1 MTAFRLAVLALVAAT
16 TASPATE
23 PDPATEKAVLAYQ
36 ERGGRVVRADTVPGK
51 PVTIVDLHRIAVT
64 DADLAPL
71 AGMTDLEVLDLSY
84 TKVTDAGLKHV
95 AKLTKLKQLSVYGT
109 KVSDA
114 GLVHLKGVTS
124 LETLFLAETVIGDKG
139 LEHLTGL
146 GSLQAV
152 ELDQTQVTDAGL
164 MSLGKLTKLRRRCR
178 LPAATWRGRR
188 TTWRPRSSAESST
201 ASPARTPR
209 THALPHAHVQRAP
222 KRCTACTE
230 HRAPCSTRSHES
242 EHRERL
248 SQRRC

>member
-1 MTAFRLAVLALVAAT
+1 MTAFRFAVLALAAAT
-16 TASPATE
+16 VVPAPAAE
-23 PDPATEKAVLAYQ
+23 RNPATEKAVLAYQ

-124 LETLFLAETVIGDKG
+124 PCKSKSRHAPTSSRIGLFT
-139 LEHLTGL
+139 
-146 GSLQAV
+146 
-152 ELDQTQVTDAGL
+152 
-164 MSLGKLTKLRRRCR
+164 R
-178 LPAATWRGRR
+178 LPRVRG
-188 TTWRPRSSAESST
+188 A
-201 ASPARTPR
+201 
-209 THALPHAHVQRAP
+209 
-222 KRCTACTE
+222 
-230 HRAPCSTRSHES
+230 
-242 EHRERL
+242 
-248 SQRRC
+248 